1 MEVLFDAYGVPHIY
15 DENEEDAYFS
25 LGFVHTQDRL
35 FQLEMMRRVGTG
47 TLAVFLVRTYWRL
60 INFLEHSEFLIM
72 SLKVPNSIRLNRKL
86 HGKMIQKLMSLGS
99 INLLQKAIFR
109 FLISAF

>member
-15 DENEEDAYFS
+15 AENEEDAYFS

-47 TLAVFLVRTYWRL
+47 TLA
-60 INFLEHSEFLIM
+60 EFLGPDLLEIDKFFRT
-72 SLKVPNSIRLNRKL
+72 LGIPNHVIESTEFY
-86 HGKMIQKLMSLGS
+86 
-99 INLLQKAIFR
+99 KAQPEAPWKNDTEAYVAGVNQFIAEGNF
-109 FLISAF
+109 